1 MFCVLL
7 LNTITIRYF
16 IWILIK
22 ECSFD
27 SRGNIGYVVLEKKK
41 RFGMYRISNWNQSL
55 NQGIKS

>member
-41 RFGMYRISNWNQSL
+41 TFWYVSNF
-55 NQGIKS
+55 

>member
-27 SRGNIGYVVLEKKK
+27 SRGNIGYVVLEKKNVLVCIEFLIEI
-41 RFGMYRISNWNQSL
+41 RA
-55 NQGIKS
+55 